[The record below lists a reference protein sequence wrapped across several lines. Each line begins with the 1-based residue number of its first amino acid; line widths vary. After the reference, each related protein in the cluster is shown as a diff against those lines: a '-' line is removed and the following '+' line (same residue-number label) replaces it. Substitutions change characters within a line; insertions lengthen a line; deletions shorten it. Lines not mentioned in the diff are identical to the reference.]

1 MAETTPGAAREIGV
15 GLISV
20 GWMGRLHSRAYQA
33 LPSLYPE
40 LGLKPRLV
48 HAADTAPDRAAYAR
62 DTLGYEKADT
72 DYHAVLDDPDVEI
85 VSICAPNVL
94 HHEIGTAAADAGK
107 PFWIEKPVGR
117 GAEETAEV
125 AAAARKAGVVT
136 SIGYNYRHAPAV
148 ERARQLIAEGRLG
161 RITNVRA
168 TFFSG
173 YASEPRGALSWRFK
187 RELAGHGALGDLM
200 SHVVDL
206 VSYVVAPIREV
217 SALTSTV
224 YTERPILPMGSGTH
238 FAVIEDG
245 ETGTVENDDYTAAL
259 VRFAPGSHSAGA
271 VGTLEASRT
280 IVGPQCGVGFEV
292 YGTDGSVT
300 WNFER
305 MNELR
310 VALGRGGPHQGYTTV
325 LANGRMG
332 DYARFQPGPGN
343 SMGYDDLKVVEAKK
357 FLAAVIG
364 LERHNSTIEDA
375 HAVAEVIA
383 AAAASAESGSWCPVP
398 EVAGATF
405 DHPVR
410 R

>member
-1 MAETTPGAAREIGV
+1 MTTTPSGAAREIGV

-20 GWMGRLHSRAYQA
+20 GWMGKLHSRAYQV
-33 LPSLYPE
+33 LPAVYPE

-48 HAADTAPDRAAYAR
+48 HAADTAEDRAAHAR
-62 DTLGYEKADT
+62 DVLGYEKSGT
-72 DYHAVLDDPDVEI
+72 DYRAVLDDPDVEV
-85 VSICAPNVL
+85 VSICAPNML
-94 HHEIGTAAADAGK
+94 HHEIGIAAAKAGK

-125 AAAARKAGVVT
+125 AAAARAAGVVT

-148 ERARQLIAEGRLG
+148 ERARQLVAEGRLG

-173 YASEPRGALSWRFK
+173 YASEPKGALSWRFK

-217 SALTSTV
+217 SALTNTV

-245 ETGTVENDDYTAAL
+245 EMAQVENDDYTAAL
-259 VRFAPGSHSAGA
+259 VRFHGDA

-280 IVGPQCGVGFEV
+280 IVGPQCGIGFEI
-292 YGTDGSVT
+292 YGTDGSLT

-310 VALGRGGPHQGYTTV
+310 VALDRSGPHQGYTTV
-325 LANGRMG
+325 LGNGHMG
-332 DYARFQPGPGN
+332 DYASFQPGPGN

-357 FLAAVIG
+357 FLAAVAGI
-364 LERHNSTIEDA
+364 EHHNSTIDDA
-375 HAVAEVIA
+375 HAVAEVIS
-383 AAAASAESGSWCPVP
+383 AAAASAESGAWEPVP
-398 EVAGATF
+398 DVTGATF
-405 DHPVR
+405 GHQAR
-410 R
+410 S